1 MTWPR
6 IWRGPLGLSFRHC
19 LRACTI
25 PGGIAVVV
33 AGIAQAIS
41 APEVDGAQAAA
52 AATPWLTLPLL
63 TVAVAC
69 CLSAAHIWPLFA
81 QRQPGVES
89 IRRIERGPCGGRVAI
104 IVGALAAQLL
114 LSMPLAIGMSWWLDA
129 PRQASRYHL
138 ATGPAEAFLNDRGD
152 RLTFALA
159 SEHPVASL
167 LLRPRAALPTG
178 VGATEISV
186 TTQGKQLNAAPATFT
201 ESGALLRIDV
211 EPQRLRE
218 LQLTKTAGHVPLWFP
233 ERSVI
238 AVGPAELPTWRNSLL
253 AALVATWSSAI
264 TLVIA
269 AVVGLGTG
277 WTTLATAISCLLFV
291 QWIGGVGPIED
302 ALLQVMRGQWLW

>member
-41 APEVDGAQAAA
+41 APEVDGARAAA

-129 PRQASRYHL
+129 PRQASRYHV

-159 SEHPVASL
+159 SEHRVASL

-186 TTQGKQLNAAPATFT
+186 TTQGEQLNAAPATFT

-218 LQLTKTAGHVPLWFP
+218 LHPPSQLPHP
-233 ERSVI
+233 RSRRPPRRRARSFFVRKRKPRGEVSFWG
-238 AVGPAELPTWRNSLL
+238 ADCCCSRLH
-253 AALVATWSSAI
+253 AARQWARAAT
-264 TLVIA
+264 
-269 AVVGLGTG
+269 
-277 WTTLATAISCLLFV
+277 
-291 QWIGGVGPIED
+291 
-302 ALLQVMRGQWLW
+302 